1 MKKAKYGKFDIK
13 NTIDITI
20 TLTCDM

>member
-20 TLTCDM
+20 TITCDM